1 MKTTDSS
8 INPRGHV
15 GRRTFIQNSA
25 MSIAGLLLAP
35 AAWRNTAPNAA
46 KDYVLTVNGPID
58 ADAMGFALTHEHI
71 IADFIGAEKFSKDR
85 YNAEEVF
92 NTALPH
98 LKALKETG
106 CATFF
111 AAEPAYLGRDV
122 TILKRL
128 SDATGLN
135 ILTNTG
141 YYGAVNELFLPK
153 HVQTE
158 TPEQLAARW
167 IAEFKTGIEGTGIK
181 PGFIKTST
189 DKGPLTKLQRKV
201 ITAACLTHLETGLT
215 MLVHTGD
222 GAAAKEQLAILK
234 DVGVDPSARVWTHAQ
249 NETDEKQF
257 VEAAK
262 QNCWVAFDGVN
273 TGSLDANLRRL
284 QVMKSANVLDHVLV
298 SHDSGWY
305 HVGEPKGGNFGGFT
319 CIAKEFIP
327 KLKQNGFT
335 DREIDQ
341 IFKTNPAKAFAIR
354 VRKK

>member
-1 MKTTDSS
+1 MKTTHS
-8 INPRGHV
+8 IS
-15 GRRTFIQNSA
+15 RRAFVQNGA
-25 MSIAGLLLAP
+25 MSMAGLLLAP
-35 AAWRNTAPNAA
+35 TWLRNNAA
-46 KDYVLTVNGPID
+46 KDQVITVNGPID

-71 IADFIGAEKFSKDR
+71 IADFIGAEKFNKNR
-85 YNAEEVF
+85 YNADDVF

-106 CATFF
+106 CSTFF

-167 IAEFKTGIEGTGIK
+167 IAEFKNGIDGTGIK
-181 PGFIKTST
+181 PGFIKTSS
-189 DKGPLTKLQRKV
+189 DKAPLTKLQRKV
-201 ITAACLTHLETGLT
+201 ITAAALTHLETGLT

-234 DVGVDPSARVWTHAQ
+234 EVGVDPSARVWTHAQ
-249 NETDEKQF
+249 NESDQKQF

-262 QNCWVAFDGVN
+262 QNCWVSFDGV
-273 TGSLDANLRRL
+273 SPQSIDANLKYL
-284 QVMKSANVLDHVLV
+284 QLMKSANVLDRVLV

-305 HVGEPKGGNFGGFT
+305 HVGEPKGGDFRPFT

-327 KLKQNGFT
+327 KLKENGFSQK
-335 DREIDQ
+335 DLDQ
-341 IFKTNPAKAFAIR
+341 VFKTNPAKAFAIKI
-354 VRKK
+354 RKR

>member
-1 MKTTDSS
+1 MKMNSSDSL
-8 INPRGHV
+8 V
-15 GRRTFIQNSA
+15 GRRAFLQNGA
-25 MSIAGLLLAP
+25 MSMAGLFLLP
-35 AAWRNTAPNAA
+35 SLLQQNAA
-46 KDYVLTVNGPID
+46 KDYVITVNGPID

-71 IADFIGAEKFSKDR
+71 LADFIGAEKFSKSR
-85 YNAEEVF
+85 YNGDEVF

-106 CATFF
+106 CSTFF

-122 TILKRL
+122 VILKRL
-128 SDATGLN
+128 ADATGLN

-167 IAEFKTGIEGTGIK
+167 VAEFKNGIEGTGIK

-189 DKGPLTKLQRKV
+189 DKAPLTALQRKV
-201 ITAACLTHLETGLT
+201 ITAVALTHLETGLT
-215 MLVHTGD
+215 MLIHTGD

-249 NETDEKQF
+249 NETDDKQF

-262 QNCWVAFDGVN
+262 QNCWVSFDGVSPESI
-273 TGSLDANLRRL
+273 GANLKHL
-284 QVMKSANVLDHVLV
+284 QLMKSANVLDRVLV

-305 HVGEPKGGNFGGFT
+305 HVGEPKGGDFRPFT
-319 CIAKEFIP
+319 CIAKQFIP
-327 KLKQNGFT
+327 KLKENGFT
-335 DREIDQ
+335 DKEIEQ
-341 IFKTNPAKAFAIR
+341 VFEINPARAFAVK
-354 VRKK
+354 VRKR

>member
-1 MKTTDSS
+1 MKTPDSQIS
-8 INPRGHV
+8 
-15 GRRTFIQNSA
+15 RRSFIQRGA
-25 MSIAGLLLAP
+25 MSIAGLITIP
-35 AAWRNTAPNAA
+35 AWLQNPSG
-46 KDYVLTVNGPID
+46 KPFVITVNGVID
-58 ADAMGFALTHEHI
+58 ADSMGFALTHEHI
-71 IADFIGAEKFSKDR
+71 IADFIGAEKFSKSR
-85 YNAEEVF
+85 YNADEVF

-106 CATFF
+106 CSTFF

-128 SDATGLN
+128 ADATGLN

-167 IAEFKTGIEGTGIK
+167 VAEFKNGIEGTGIK

-189 DKGPLTKLQRKV
+189 DKAPLTKLQRKV
-201 ITAACLTHLETGLT
+201 IAAAALTHLATGLT

-234 DVGVDPSARVWTHAQ
+234 DTGVANSARVWTHAQ
-249 NETDEKQF
+249 NEKDERQF

-262 QNCWVAFDGVN
+262 EDCWVSFDGVSPQSID
-273 TGSLDANLRRL
+273 TNLRYL
-284 QVMKSANVLDHVLV
+284 QLMKSANLLDHVLV
-298 SHDSGWY
+298 SQDSGWY
-305 HVGEPKGGNFGGFT
+305 HVGEPGGGDFRPFT
-319 CIAKEFIP
+319 CIATQFIP
-327 KLKQNGFT
+327 KLKENGFT
-335 DREIDQ
+335 DNDIDQ
-341 IFKTNPAKAFAIR
+341 VFRINPARAFAVR
-354 VRKK
+354 VRKR

>member
-1 MKTTDSS
+1 MPMRPTTL
-8 INPRGHV
+8 I
-15 GRRTFIQNSA
+15 RRREFIQNSA
-25 MSIAGLLLAP
+25 MSLAGLFLMP
-35 AAWRNTAPNAA
+35 AALRSTAAN
-46 KDYVLTVNGPID
+46 DYVITVNGRID
-58 ADAMGFALTHEHI
+58 ANAMGFALTHEHI
-71 IADFIGAEKFSKDR
+71 IADFIGAEKHSKAR
-85 YNAEEVF
+85 YNADEVF

-122 TILKRL
+122 QVLKRL
-128 SDATGLN
+128 ADATGLN

-167 IAEFKTGIEGTGIK
+167 IAEFKNGIDGTGIK

-189 DKGPLTKLQRKV
+189 DKAPLTPLQRKV
-201 ITAACLTHLETGLT
+201 ITAAALTHLETGLT
-215 MLVHTGD
+215 MLIHTGD
-222 GAAAKEQLAILK
+222 GAAAKEQLAILN

-249 NETDEKQF
+249 NEPDEKQF

-262 QNCWVAFDGVN
+262 QNCWVAFDGV
-273 TGSLDANLRRL
+273 SPDSIESNLKRL
-284 QVMKSANVLDHVLV
+284 QLMKSANVLDHVLV

-305 HVGEPKGGNFGGFT
+305 HVGEPNGGDFRPFT
-319 CIAKEFIP
+319 CIAKQFIP
-327 KLKQNGFT
+327 KLKENGFT
-335 DREIDQ
+335 QKEIDQ
-341 IFKTNPAKAFAIR
+341 VFKVNPAKAFAIKI
-354 VRKK
+354 RKR